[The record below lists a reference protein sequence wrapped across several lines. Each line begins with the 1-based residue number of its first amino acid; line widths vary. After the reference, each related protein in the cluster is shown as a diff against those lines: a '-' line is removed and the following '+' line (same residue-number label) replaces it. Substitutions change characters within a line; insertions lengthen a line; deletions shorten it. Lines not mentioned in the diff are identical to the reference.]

1 MAQTGILDYKR
12 YLNTLQTLTN
22 LGQTFPSNQQTY
34 NFAVAGGSTAS
45 WPATITWE
53 TLILD
58 KVSFSS
64 RETGYIPDVSN
75 SQVIGY
81 YEGGTTTQ
89 YSTGVISIPANMY
102 SGPILP
108 GGDFNVPL
116 TVVHLEWFDGV
127 TTYAQQIGF
136 IQNWEPGVEIGDP
149 TSSFD
154 YFAVYGLPSNLTLT
168 GIQGLIYGDDLV
180 LTATTDIPID
190 LGTNTRVRFYRKD
203 PEGDVLIGTSYFV
216 ERTAT
221 FTLTTVDNF
230 PIGVYEFYAVS
241 SAYRNYLKATSND
254 LSVVVAAG
262 VPLIVTTS
270 TFTPDKPYYF
280 IGENVTYNLGV
291 IPDPAFTA
299 TGVAISSAVSIKLV
313 NVFSPFTETPVA
325 DTNFVNGQTSN
336 PFNVESYMVDLSR
349 ADPRTYYEITASTQN
364 STTYT
369 ATLFVSNT
377 ETVVSTWDSQFIGR
391 YAAGSTST
399 SLTVAGT
406 ATVTVEGQAFP
417 ITITQDSDNTY
428 LDDEFNITVTTPNVA
443 YYNTITI
450 YANKGASTITLYSTN
465 SSGTSTFVAPI
476 NATFASTGTWTI
488 YANFP
493 GDLGQ
498 SLVNANLPSTSN
510 SLSHFIR
517 DGNTLLPIPKLN
529 FYRNETNDVLQVTAS
544 TSTTLTNF
552 VSFYEGTTL
561 LGTAEWVRNTGSVF
575 VTLPGTGI
583 FGKQS
588 GFARNFEVLSNTP
601 SYTAR
606 TYTGTIKSI
615 PPYDEFNKNAVWI
628 EENNLTA
635 GGLDQWGLNSGRSAV
650 ASEINNTNPISS
662 YGWASPPGE
671 LTVNS
676 DIAGGPAY
684 PKTSEVNYWDANP
697 NMAIMNQLEGGFPYP
712 KHPNRFTLFKYYDGS
727 NYNLSAITGTDI
739 SAISDPIQFGGWSVT
754 QVERGN
760 NYATPFRWDTIG
772 DSRGYNV
779 IGIETTSSDRPLLG
793 APEGFTQRLYF
804 PSSVSTSS
812 RYIDLVEFI
821 GTASWQTA
829 TLESEVFPGQ
839 PTTSTVSVWL
849 YKFTPTIPRPS
860 NRNFKSNYPLYL
872 CDLFSGA
879 YPYNGAVGSLGP
891 NPGIVNQNWL
901 NYGQMQWVSTNTS
914 SAQAN
919 DTAAFYNDWFKAFT
933 NPLGTTIEYNR
944 AGYYENSTQTA
955 TLILPLNTIS
965 TVSNVHAV
973 WTGTQHLP
981 RIYGKYFGFDIYVS
995 KIDTYTSNV
1004 EAYRLYTTGTA
1015 YTANTLTNNTNALR
1029 LKTSVGIVSG
1039 LTTTATISG
1048 SVQFFSVDTNTVYG
1062 TATLTNSVATLDV
1075 YAQTLRESNFTSTG
1089 PVNIKA
1095 RYVSSAGEFANST
1108 STTATNVFVSSRMSG
1123 IQYIPF
1129 TTATITNLNIGT
1141 VSWYSDKNVLSGGQV
1156 SLYLP
1161 WFAPGTGYGKVYA
1174 ELFYYRSGD
1183 TPGTL
1188 TPLPMSV
1195 RGIGARD
1202 YPSAVNII
1210 GQERLN
1216 NGEGPVPL
1224 TSGGEFAY
1232 VFGIKWGT
1240 LFAPASGS
1248 PSSGSVTLYANIWS
1262 VNAQIPLSS
1271 RIGIFNGLN
1280 FEYR

>member
-1 MAQTGILDYKR
+1 MAQTGILDYQR
-12 YLNTLQTLTN
+12 YLNTLQTLTD

-34 NFAVAGGSTAS
+34 NFTVAGGGTAS
-45 WPATITWE
+45 WPATISWE

-58 KVSFSS
+58 KVAFSS
-64 RETGYIPDVSN
+64 QATGYIPDVSN
-75 SQVIGY
+75 SEVVGY
-81 YEGGTTTQ
+81 YEGSTATQ
-89 YSTGVISIPANMY
+89 YSSGVISLPANMY
-102 SGPILP
+102 TGPILP

-116 TVVHLEWFDGV
+116 TVVHIEWFDGV

-136 IQNWEPGVEIGDP
+136 IQNWEPGVPIGDP
-149 TSSFD
+149 ANDFD
-154 YFAVYGLPSNLTLT
+154 FFPVYGLPSSLILD
-168 GIQGLIYGDDLV
+168 GVQGLIYGDDLV
-180 LTATTDIPID
+180 LTATTDIPYD
-190 LGTNTRVRFYRKD
+190 LGTTTRVRFYQRD
-203 PEGDVLIGTSYFV
+203 AGGDILLGTSFFV
-216 ERTAT
+216 GKTAT
-221 FTLTTVDNF
+221 FTLTTIDNF
-230 PIGVYEFYAVS
+230 PIGNYTFYAVS
-241 SAYRNYLKATSND
+241 SAFRNYLKQASND

-270 TFTPDKPYYF
+270 TFTPSKAYYYV
-280 IGENVTYNLGV
+280 GESVTYNLGV

-313 NVFSPFTETPVA
+313 NVFSPFTETTVA
-325 DTNFVNGQTSN
+325 NTNFVNGQTSN
-336 PFNVESYMVDLSR
+336 PFTVESYMVDLNR
-349 ADPRTYYEITASTQN
+349 EDPRTTYYISTSSYN
-364 STTYT
+364 TTTYT

-377 ETVVSTWDSQFIGR
+377 ETVISSWDSQFIGR

-399 SLTVAGT
+399 LITVAGT

-450 YANKGASTITLYSTN
+450 YANKGPTTITLYSTN

-476 NATFASTGTWTI
+476 NATFSSTGTWTI

-517 DGNTLLPIPKLN
+517 DGNELLPTPRLN
-529 FYRNETNDVLQVTAS
+529 FYRNLTNDVLQVTAS
-544 TSTTLTNF
+544 TSTTLTNI

-561 LGTAEWVRNTGSVF
+561 LGTAEWIRNTGSVF
-575 VTLPGTGI
+575 VTIPGTGI
-583 FGKQS
+583 SSKQG
-588 GFARNFEVLSNTP
+588 GFARNFEVLNTP
-601 SYTAR
+601 PTNTAR
-606 TYTGTIKSI
+606 SYTGTIKSI
-615 PPYDEFNKNAVWI
+615 APFDEFNKNAIWI
-628 EENNLTA
+628 ENNLNP
-635 GGLDQWGLNSGRSAV
+635 GGLESWGYQGLSSLV

-662 YGWASPPGE
+662 YGWASTPNT
-671 LTVNS
+671 LTVDSGN
-676 DIAGGPAY
+676 GQTY
-684 PKTSEVNYWDANP
+684 PKTSPVNYWDANP
-697 NMAIMNQLEGGFPYP
+697 NMATMNQLEGGFPYP

-727 NYNLSAITGTDI
+727 NYNLSAITATDI

-754 QVERGN
+754 QVERGSGF
-760 NYATPFRWDTIG
+760 ATPFRWDTIG
-772 DSRGYNV
+772 DTRGYNV
-779 IGIETTSSDRPLLG
+779 IGIETTSTDRPLLG
-793 APEGFTQRLYF
+793 APAGYTERLYF

-829 TLESEVFPGQ
+829 ALDAQVFPGL

-860 NRNFKSNYPLYL
+860 NRFHKSNYPLYL
-872 CDLFSGA
+872 CSLFSGA
-879 YPYNGAVGSLGP
+879 YPYLGFVGSRGP
-891 NPGIVNQNWL
+891 NPGSVGQNWL
-901 NYGQMQWVSTNTS
+901 NYGRMQWVSTNTNN
-914 SAQAN
+914 AQAN
-919 DTAAFYNDWFKAFT
+919 DTAAFYNDWFNAFT
-933 NPLGTTIEYNR
+933 NPLGTTVEYSR
-944 AGYYENSTQTA
+944 SGYFENSTQTA

-965 TVSNVHAV
+965 TVSNVHAI
-973 WTGTQHLP
+973 WTGTQNLP

-995 KIDTYTSNV
+995 KIDTFTSKV
-1004 EAYRLYTTGTA
+1004 EAYRLDTTGTT

-1029 LKTSVGIVSG
+1029 LKSSVGILSG
-1039 LTTTATISG
+1039 LTTTATMSG

-1062 TATLTNSVATLDV
+1062 TATLTNNAATLDV
-1075 YAQTLRESNFTSTG
+1075 YAQTLRETNFGRSTG
-1089 PVNIKA
+1089 GVNIKA
-1095 RYVSSAGEFANST
+1095 RYISSAGEFANST
-1108 STTATNVFVSSRMSG
+1108 STTATNIFASSYMFG
-1123 IQYIPF
+1123 VQYIPF
-1129 TTATITNLNIGT
+1129 TTATITDLNIGSA
-1141 VSWYSDKNVLSGGQV
+1141 SWSTTKNVLSGGQV

-1161 WFAPGTGYGKVYA
+1161 WFAAGTGYGKVYV
-1174 ELFYYRSGD
+1174 EIFYRLSGD
-1183 TPGTL
+1183 HPSTR
-1188 TPLPMSV
+1188 TPLPMAG

-1202 YPSAVNII
+1202 YPNAVNII

-1216 NGEGPVPL
+1216 NGEGPVPMTL
-1224 TSGGEFAY
+1224 GGEFSY

-1248 PSSGSVTLYANIWS
+1248 VSVGNATLYVNIWS

-1271 RIGIFNGLN
+1271 RIGIYNGLS